1 MKGDIMKLF
10 KSVLTL
16 SVLSMLGG
24 CAASVAKQDY
34 TNYRRSKPA
43 SILVLPPV
51 NHSPDIKAT
60 YGFLSTVTRPLAE
73 GGYYVFPVALVD
85 QTFKENGL
93 QNPAEMHEAP
103 LNKLREI
110 FGADAVLYITI
121 ESYGASYKVLTSDT
135 VVTAKARLTD
145 SKTGE
150 LLWSGDATASSAE
163 TDNNSNLG
171 LAGLLVKAIVKQVVS
186 SAVDQGHDISK
197 ITSARLLSP
206 KPNGL
211 LYGPRSPMYQSEK

>member
-1 MKGDIMKLF
+1 MKIF

-34 TNYRRSKPA
+34 TNYRKSKPA

-73 GGYYVFPVALVD
+73 GGYYVFPVTLVD

-121 ESYGASYKVLTSDT
+121 ESYGSSYKVVSSDT
-135 VVTAKARLTD
+135 VVTAKARLID

-186 SAVDQGHDISK
+186 SAVDHGHEISK

>member
-135 VVTAKARLTD
+135 IVTAKARLID

>member
-1 MKGDIMKLF
+1 MKLF

-135 VVTAKARLTD
+135 IVTAKARLID

>member
-1 MKGDIMKLF
+1 MKLF

-135 VVTAKARLTD
+135 VVTAKARLID

>member
-1 MKGDIMKLF
+1 MKLF
-10 KSVLTL
+10 RLVSLLPLL
-16 SVLSMLGG
+16 SFLGA
-24 CAASVAKQDY
+24 CTADVAKQDY
-34 TNYRRSKPA
+34 TNYRRSNPS

-51 NHSPDIKAT
+51 NNSPDTRAT

-121 ESYGASYKVLTSDT
+121 ESYGSSYMVISSDAVVKAS
-135 VVTAKARLTD
+135 ARLID
-145 SKTGE
+145 SKTGDV
-150 LLWSGDATASSAE
+150 LWSGNATASSAE
-163 TDNNSNLG
+163 TDSGNNNG
-171 LAGLLVKAIVKQVVS
+171 LMGLLVKAIVKQVVS
-186 SAVDQGHDISK
+186 NAVDQSHVISK
-197 ITSARLLSP
+197 ITSSRLLFP
-206 KPNGL
+206 GPNGL
-211 LYGPRSPMYQSEK
+211 LYGPRSPMYQQQAGIGMR

>member
-1 MKGDIMKLF
+1 MKLF

-16 SVLSMLGG
+16 SVLSVLGG
-24 CAASVAKQDY
+24 CAASVPNQDY
-34 TNYRRSKPA
+34 TNYRKSKPA

-73 GGYYVFPVALVD
+73 GGYYVFPVTLVD

-93 QNPAEMHEAP
+93 QNPAEMHDAP

-121 ESYGASYKVLTSDT
+121 ESYGASYKVVSSDT
-135 VVTAKARLTD
+135 VVTAKGRLID

-163 TDNNSNLG
+163 SDNNSNLG

>member
-1 MKGDIMKLF
+1 MKLF

-16 SVLSMLGG
+16 LVLSVLGG
-24 CAASVAKQDY
+24 CTASVTKQDY
-34 TNYRRSKPA
+34 TNYRKSKPA

-51 NHSPDIKAT
+51 NNSPDIKAT

-93 QNPAEMHEAP
+93 QNPAEMHDAP

-110 FGADAVLYITI
+110 FGADAVLYISI
-121 ESYGASYKVLTSDT
+121 ENYGASYKVLTSDT
-135 VVTAKARLTD
+135 VVTAKARLID
-145 SKTGE
+145 AKTGE
-150 LLWSGDATASSAE
+150 LLWTGEATASSAE
-163 TDNNSNLG
+163 SDNNNNLG

-197 ITSARLLSP
+197 ITSTRLLSP

>member
-1 MKGDIMKLF
+1 MKFF

-16 SVLSMLGG
+16 SVLSLLGG
-24 CAASVAKQDY
+24 CAGTVAKQDY
-34 TNYRRSKPA
+34 TNYRNSKPA

-60 YGFLSTVTRPLAE
+60 YGFLSTATKPLAE

-93 QNPAEMHEAP
+93 QNPAEMHDAP

-121 ESYGASYKVLTSDT
+121 ESYGASYKVVSSDT
-135 VVTAKARLTD
+135 VVTADARLID
-145 SKTGE
+145 AKTGA
-150 LLWSGDATASSAE
+150 LLWSGNATASSAE
-163 TDNNSNLG
+163 SDNNSNLG

-197 ITSARLLSP
+197 ITSSRLLSP
-206 KPNGL
+206 RPNGL

>member
-1 MKGDIMKLF
+1 MKLF

-16 SVLSMLGG
+16 LVLSTLGG

-34 TNYRRSKPA
+34 TNYRKSKPA

-93 QNPAEMHEAP
+93 QNPAEMHDAP

-135 VVTAKARLTD
+135 VVTAKARLID

-163 TDNNSNLG
+163 SDNNSNLG

-197 ITSARLLSP
+197 ITSARLLTP